1 MNIYAK
7 LTILCLFLVLFT
19 AGVLSFFADQ
29 KVEQTLK
36 EEIVS
41 SMTQQSKGISSD
53 IGRFMFSRLND
64 IRMASKNPFF
74 RNLNT
79 NPEQLTLRLQELE
92 NLNDLY
98 YSFSLFDKNRVRIAD
113 SKRISIGKQHT
124 NDLYWTK
131 LNEGQTMAVD
141 VSKSESVGRVVMH
154 FAAKVNSFSDNS
166 EVGVLVGRI
175 LVDELFKIVGE
186 YSLSSDTS
194 RNLDINLIDSEG
206 TVLYS
211 NTDPSN
217 ILNSTYRNY
226 NLVSSL
232 NEPGVNFLET
242 QDAIYFISREMNYL
256 SFNGNDWTLIL
267 SIPKDKAFSPLTQIR
282 EQILLAVLPVLI
294 LTIVLALVA
303 ANIFVKPIVKL
314 SQAAEELSK
323 GNLDIE
329 LPTGSKDEIGKLAKQ
344 MAQTSQS
351 LIGQI
356 EEQRQTNKQLI
367 DQKTQIEMQK
377 NQLVSV
383 SSQIRDSISY
393 AERIQRS
400 TLPPISTLQSVFP
413 ESFVTYKPKDIIGG
427 DFYWFERVR
436 RGNNEYMIVACGDC
450 TGHGV
455 PGAIMSIMG
464 SNQLTNII
472 YYQNYLDPKKIIS
485 RLDKVIKFE
494 LQRDTDE
501 VNRDGMEIG
510 ICVIDLDTLKMEYAG
525 AGIPL
530 RIMKHGSEELT
541 IYKSPRQM
549 VGGIEGDE
557 QEVHAQLTKETIQ
570 LDVKDRIFLSSDGFQ
585 DQFGGEFDKKYMSK
599 NFNRLIEKSSAHPIE
614 EQKKIIE
621 KTFSEWSKNTSQTD
635 DVCVLGFEIK

>member
-7 LTILCLFLVLFT
+7 LTILCSFFVLFT

-29 KVEQTLK
+29 RVEQTLK

-41 SMTQQSKGISSD
+41 SMTQQSEDISFD

-64 IRMASKNPFF
+64 IRMASRNPYFQ
-74 RNLNT
+74 T
-79 NPEQLTLRLQELE
+79 IDSDPEELIRRLQELE

-98 YSFSLFDKNRVRIAD
+98 YSFSLFDMNRIRIAD
-113 SKRISIGKQHT
+113 SKRISIGKQHP
-124 NDLYWTK
+124 NNLFWTK
-131 LNEGQTMAVD
+131 FEAGENETVE
-141 VSKSESVGRVVMH
+141 VSKSASLGRVIMH
-154 FAAKVNSFSDNS
+154 FACKVSNTARDSHI
-166 EVGVLVGRI
+166 GVLAGRI
-175 LVDELFKIVGE
+175 LVDELFKIVGQ

-194 RNLDINLIDSEG
+194 RNLDINLIDSRG
-206 TVLYS
+206 MVLYS
-211 NTDPSN
+211 NTNPSN
-217 ILNSTYRNY
+217 ILTPAYENY
-226 NLVSSL
+226 DLISSL
-232 NEPGVNFLET
+232 QGPGVNFLET
-242 QDAIYFISREMNYL
+242 EDALYFVTSETGYQTFRG
-256 SFNGNDWTLIL
+256 NGWTLIL
-267 SIPKDKAFSPLTQIR
+267 SIPKDRAFAPLAQMRKEIF
-282 EQILLAVLPVLI
+282 LAVLPVL
-294 LTIVLALVA
+294 LFTIMLALAA
-303 ANIFVKPIVKL
+303 ANFFVRPIVKL
-314 SQAAEELSK
+314 SRASEELGR
-323 GNLDIE
+323 GNLDVE
-329 LPTGSKDEIGKLAKQ
+329 LPIGSNDEIGKLAKQ

-356 EEQRQTNKQLI
+356 KEQKQTNMQLI
-367 DQKTQIEMQK
+367 DQKTQIEIQK
-377 NQLVSV
+377 NQLAAV

-400 TLPPISTLQSVFP
+400 TLPPINTLQYVFP
-413 ESFVTYKPKDIIGG
+413 DSFVIYKPKDIIGG

-494 LQRDTDE
+494 LQRETE
-501 VNRDGMEIG
+501 EANRDGMEIG
-510 ICVIDLDTLKMEYAG
+510 ICVIDLDTLRMEFAG
-525 AGIPL
+525 TGIPL
-530 RIMKHGSEELT
+530 RLMKHGAEELT

-570 LDVKDRIFLSSDGFQ
+570 LNVKDRIFLSSDGFQ
-585 DQFGGEFDKKYMSK
+585 DQFGGAQDKKFMSR
-599 NFNRLIEKSSAHPIE
+599 NFNKLIEKSSSQPIAD
-614 EQKKIIE
+614 QKKTIE
-621 KTFSEWSKNTSQTD
+621 KTFSEWCKNTSQTD
-635 DVCVLGFEIK
+635 DVCVLGFQIK

>member
-36 EEIVS
+36 EEIIT

-53 IGRFMFSRLND
+53 IGRFMFSRLSD
-64 IRMASKNPFF
+64 IKMASKNPYF
-74 RNLNT
+74 RNANAD
-79 NPEQLTLRLQELE
+79 PEQLTLRLQELE

-98 YSFSLFDKNRVRIAD
+98 YSFSYFDINRIRVAD
-113 SKRISIGKQHT
+113 SKRISIGKQHP
-124 NDLYWTK
+124 NNLFWTK
-131 LNEGQTMAVD
+131 LGPGQNEAVD

-154 FAAKVNSFSDNS
+154 FASKVTSFINET

-175 LVDELFKIVGE
+175 PVDELYKIVGE
-186 YSLSSDTS
+186 YSLSADSS
-194 RNLDINLIDSEG
+194 RNLDIHLIDNEG
-206 TVLYS
+206 TILYS
-211 NTDPSN
+211 NVDPSN
-217 ILNSTYRNY
+217 ILNTKYSQYD
-226 NLVSSL
+226 LISSL
-232 NEPGVNFLET
+232 NEPGVNYLET
-242 QDAIYFISREMNYL
+242 QDALYFISRETNYM
-256 SFNGNDWTLIL
+256 SFTGNEWTLIL
-267 SIPKDKAFSPLTQIR
+267 SIPKERAYAPLLQIR
-282 EQILLAVLPVLI
+282 RQILWAVLPVI
-294 LTIVLALVA
+294 LVA
-303 ANIFVKPIVKL
+303 VILSLIAANLFVKPIVKL
-314 SQAAEELSK
+314 SNAAEELSK
-323 GNLDIE
+323 GNLDVE
-329 LPTGSKDEIGKLAKQ
+329 LPVGSRDEIGKLAKQ
-344 MAQTSQS
+344 MASTSQS

-400 TLPPISTLQSVFP
+400 TLPPTSTLTSIFP
-413 ESFVTYKPKDIIGG
+413 ESFVIYKPKDIIGG

-436 RGNNEYMIVACGDC
+436 RGNNEFMIIACGDC

-472 YYQNYLDPKKIIS
+472 YYQNYLDPTKIIT

-494 LQRDTDE
+494 LQRETDE
-501 VNRDGMEIG
+501 VNRDGMELG
-510 ICVIDLDTLKMEYAG
+510 ICVIDLDTLKMEYSG

-530 RIMKHGSEELT
+530 RLMKHGDEKLT
-541 IYKSPRQM
+541 IIKSPRQM

-557 QEVHAQLTKETIQ
+557 QEVHAQLVKEEIQ
-570 LDVKDRIFLSSDGFQ
+570 LNVKDRIFLSSDGYQ
-585 DQFGGEFDKKYMSK
+585 DQFGGEYDKKFMSK
-599 NFNRLIEKSSAHPIE
+599 NFNKLIEDSSSKPIA
-614 EQKKIIE
+614 EQQKILE
-621 KTFSEWSKNTSQTD
+621 KTFAEWSKNTSQTD
-635 DVCVLGFEIK
+635 DVCVLGFEVK

>member
-29 KVEQTLK
+29 KVEQTFK

-41 SMTQQSKGISSD
+41 SMTQQSRGISAD

-64 IRMASKNPFF
+64 IRLAAKSPYF
-74 RNLNT
+74 RNT
-79 NPEQLTLRLQELE
+79 NPNAEQLTQRLQELE

-98 YSFSLFDKNRVRIAD
+98 YSFSYFDLNRVRVAD
-113 SKRISIGKQHT
+113 SKRLSIGKQHPET
-124 NDLYWTK
+124 PYWTR
-131 LNEGQTMAVD
+131 LMNGQEATVD
-141 VSKSESVGRVVMH
+141 VSTSESVGRVVIH
-154 FAAKVNSFSDNS
+154 LATKVTSLIDNT
-166 EVGVLVGRI
+166 EIGVLVGRI

-194 RNLDINLIDSEG
+194 RNLDIHLLDTEG
-206 TVLYS
+206 TILYS
-211 NTDPSN
+211 NLDPSS
-217 ILNSTYRNY
+217 ILTSTYEEY
-226 NLVSSL
+226 DLISSL

-242 QDAIYFISREMNYL
+242 QEKLYFVTRDTNYL
-256 SFNGNDWTLIL
+256 SFQGNNWTLIL
-267 SIPKDKAFSPLTQIR
+267 SIPKDRAYAPLTQIR
-282 EQILLAVLPVLI
+282 NQILWAVLPVLA

-303 ANIFVKPIVKL
+303 ANLFVKPIVKL
-314 SQAAEELSK
+314 SNAAEELGK
-323 GNLDIE
+323 GNLDVE
-329 LPTGSKDEIGKLAKQ
+329 LPMGSKDEIGKLAKQ
-344 MAQTSQS
+344 MALMSQN

-356 EEQRQTNKQLI
+356 DEQRQTNKQLI

-400 TLPPISTLQSVFP
+400 TLPPLNTLQSVFP
-413 ESFVTYKPKDIIGG
+413 ESFVMYRPKDIIGG

-436 RGNNEYMIVACGDC
+436 RGNNEFMIIACGDC

-464 SNQLTNII
+464 SNQLTNIV

-494 LQRDTDE
+494 LQRETEE

-510 ICVIDLDTLKMEYAG
+510 ICVIDLDTLKMEFAG

-530 RIMKHGSEELT
+530 RLVKHNSNELT
-541 IYKSPRQM
+541 IYKTPRQM

-557 QEVHAQLTKETIQ
+557 QEVHAQLTKEVIQ
-570 LDVKDRIFLSSDGFQ
+570 LEVKDRIFLSSDGFQ
-585 DQFGGEFDKKYMSK
+585 DQFGGEHDKKFMSK
-599 NFNRLIEKSSAHPIE
+599 NFNKLIEKSSSKPIL
-614 EQKKIIE
+614 EQQKIIE
-621 KTFSEWSKNTSQTD
+621 RTFAEWSKNTSQTD

>member
-19 AGVLSFFADQ
+19 AGVLSYFADQ
-29 KVEQTLK
+29 RVEQTLK
-36 EEIVS
+36 EEIVT
-41 SMTQQSKGISSD
+41 SMTQQSQGISSN
-53 IGRFMFSRLND
+53 IGRFVYSRIND
-64 IRMASKNPFF
+64 VKLASKNPYF
-74 RNLNT
+74 RNPNLSNEELI
-79 NPEQLTLRLQELE
+79 NRLQEFE

-98 YSFSLFDKNRVRIAD
+98 YSFSLFDMNRVRIAD
-113 SKRISIGKQHT
+113 SKRISIGKQHPT
-124 NDLYWTK
+124 SLYWTK
-131 LNEGQTMAVD
+131 LNTQDEAVD

-154 FAAKVNSFSDNS
+154 FASKIKSLNEQDYI
-166 EVGVLVGRI
+166 GVLVGRI
-175 LVDELFKIVGE
+175 LVDELYKIVGE

-194 RNLDINLIDSEG
+194 RNLDIHLIDESG
-206 TVLYS
+206 TILYS
-211 NTDPSN
+211 NIDPSS
-217 ILNSTYRNY
+217 ILNEKYSKFDMISPLT
-226 NLVSSL
+226 
-232 NEPGVNFLET
+232 EPGVNFLET
-242 QDAIYFISREMNYL
+242 QEGLFFVTRGADYL
-256 SFNGNDWTLIL
+256 SYTGNEWTLIL
-267 SIPKDKAFSPLTQIR
+267 SIPKERAFAPLVQIR
-282 EQILLAVLPVLI
+282 EQILWAVLPVLA
-294 LTIVLALVA
+294 LTIILALIA
-303 ANIFVKPIVKL
+303 ANLFVKPIIKL
-314 SQAAEELSK
+314 SHAAEELSK
-323 GNLDIE
+323 GNLDVE
-329 LPTGSKDEIGKLAKQ
+329 LPTGSKDEIGKLAMQ

-413 ESFVTYKPKDIIGG
+413 ESFVMYKPKDIIGG

-436 RGNNEYMIVACGDC
+436 RGNNEFMVIACGDC

-472 YYQNYLDPKKIIS
+472 YYQNYIDPKKIIS

-494 LQRDTDE
+494 LQRETEE

-510 ICVIDLDTLKMEYAG
+510 ICIIDLDTLKMEFAG
-525 AGIPL
+525 VGIPL
-530 RIMKHGSEELT
+530 RLMKHGSDELK
-541 IYKSPRQM
+541 IYKTPRQM

-557 QEVHAQLTKETIQ
+557 QEVHAQLTKEVIQ
-570 LDVKDRIFLSSDGFQ
+570 LSVKDKIYLSSDGFQ
-585 DQFGGEFDKKYMSK
+585 DQFGGSQDKKFMSK
-599 NFNRLIEKSSAHPIE
+599 NFNKLIEKTAKVPMQEQQKEIE
-614 EQKKIIE
+614 HA
-621 KTFSEWSKNTSQTD
+621 FRDWSKNTSQTD
-635 DVCVLGFEIK
+635 DICVLGFEIK

>member
-64 IRMASKNPFF
+64 IRMASKNPYF
-74 RNLNT
+74 RNINA
-79 NPEQLTLRLQELE
+79 NPEQLTQRLQELE
-92 NLNDLY
+92 NLNGLY
-98 YSFSLFDKNRVRIAD
+98 YSFSLFDTDRIRIAD
-113 SKRISIGKQHT
+113 SKRISIGKQHSAS
-124 NDLYWTK
+124 LYWET
-131 LNEGQTMAVD
+131 LMDGNETAVD
-141 VSKSESVGRVVMH
+141 VSKSESVGRVVIH
-154 FAAKVNSFSDNS
+154 YASKVTSFPDNN

-175 LVDELFKIVGE
+175 LVNELFKIVGE
-186 YSLSSDTS
+186 YSLSSDTL
-194 RNLDINLIDSEG
+194 RNLDINLIDKDG
-206 TVLYS
+206 LVLYS
-211 NTDPSN
+211 NSDPSK
-217 ILNSTYRNY
+217 ILNSTYENFE
-226 NLVSSL
+226 LVSSL
-232 NEPGVNFLET
+232 QEPGVNFLET
-242 QDAIYFISREMNYL
+242 QDALYFVSRETGYL
-256 SFNGNDWTLIL
+256 SFTGNDWTLIL
-267 SIPKDKAFSPLTQIR
+267 SIPKERAFLPLAQIR

-294 LTIVLALVA
+294 LTIVLALIA
-303 ANIFVKPIVKL
+303 ANVFVKPIVKL

-329 LPTGSKDEIGKLAKQ
+329 LPTGSKDEIGKLAQQ

-400 TLPPISTLQSVFP
+400 TLPPLNTLQSVFP
-413 ESFVTYKPKDIIGG
+413 DSFVTYKPKDIIGG

-436 RGNNEYMIVACGDC
+436 RGNNEYMIIACGDC

-530 RIMKHGSEELT
+530 RLMKHGSEELT

-557 QEVHAQLTKETIQ
+557 QEVFAQLTKETIQ

-585 DQFGGEFDKKYMSK
+585 DQFGGEFDKKFMSK
-599 NFNRLIEKSSAHPIE
+599 NFNRLIERSSSGTIE
-614 EQKKIIE
+614 EQKKTIE

>member
-36 EEIVS
+36 EEIVT

-64 IRMASKNPFF
+64 VRMASKNTYFVDP
-74 RNLNT
+74 NLDSET
-79 NPEQLTLRLQELE
+79 ITERLQELE
-92 NLNDLY
+92 NLNNLY
-98 YSFSLFDKNRVRIAD
+98 YSFSYFDTNRVRIAD
-113 SKRISIGKQHT
+113 SKRISIGKEHPNT
-124 NDLYWTK
+124 LYWTK
-131 LNEGQTMAVD
+131 LNEGQDETVD
-141 VSKSESVGRVVMH
+141 VSKSVSVGRVVMH
-154 FAAKVNSFSDNS
+154 FASKVWNDNNV

-194 RNLDINLIDSEG
+194 RNLDIHLIDDTG
-206 TVLYS
+206 TILYS
-211 NTDPSN
+211 NTNPAS
-217 ILNSTYRNY
+217 ILSAKYGKY
-226 NLVSSL
+226 DLISSL

-242 QDAIYFISREMNYL
+242 QDALYFVTRETNYL
-256 SFNGNDWTLIL
+256 TFTGNDWVLIL
-267 SIPKDKAFSPLTQIR
+267 SVPKERAYAPLKQIR
-282 EQILLAVLPVLI
+282 SQILWAVLPVI
-294 LTIVLALVA
+294 LVAIVLSLIA

-314 SQAAEELSK
+314 SLAAEELSK
-323 GNLDIE
+323 GNLDVE
-329 LPTGSKDEIGKLAKQ
+329 LPIGSKDEIGKLAKQ

-377 NQLVSV
+377 NQLMQV

-400 TLPPISTLQSVFP
+400 TLPPITTLRSIFP
-413 ESFVTYKPKDIIGG
+413 DSFVTYKPKDIIGG

-436 RGNNEYMIVACGDC
+436 RGNNEYMIIACGDC

-464 SNQLTNII
+464 SNQLTNIV

-510 ICVIDLDTLKMEYAG
+510 ICVIDLDTLKMEFAG

-530 RIMKHGSEELT
+530 RLMKHGSEKLT
-541 IYKSPRQM
+541 IYKTPRQM

-557 QEVHAQLTKETIQ
+557 QEVHAQLNKEVIQ

-585 DQFGGEFDKKYMSK
+585 DQFGGEFDKKFMSK
-599 NFNRLIEKSSAHPIE
+599 NFNKLIEDTSKKPVL
-614 EQKKIIE
+614 EQQKIIE
-621 KTFSEWSKNTSQTD
+621 NTFREWSKNTSQTD
-635 DVCVLGFEIK
+635 DVCVLGFEVK

>member
-36 EEIVS
+36 EEIVT

-64 IRMASKNPFF
+64 VKLAATNSYFF
-74 RNLNT
+74 NQNH
-79 NPEQLTLRLQELE
+79 NSEALTKKLQELE
-92 NLNDLY
+92 NLNNLY
-98 YSFSLFDKNRVRIAD
+98 YSFSFFNTDRVRIAD
-113 SKRISIGKQHT
+113 SKRISIGKQHP
-124 NDLYWTK
+124 NSLYWTK
-131 LNEGQTMAVD
+131 LQEGQDATVD

-154 FAAKVNSFSDNS
+154 FASKVVDSFGV
-166 EVGVLVGRI
+166 EYGVLVGRI

-186 YSLSSDTS
+186 YSLSSDSS
-194 RNLDINLIDSEG
+194 RNLDIQLLDSDG
-206 TVLYS
+206 IILYS

-217 ILNSTYRNY
+217 ILNTKYEKY
-226 NLVSSL
+226 ELISSL

-242 QDAIYFISREMNYL
+242 QDGLYFVTRETNYL
-256 SFNGNDWTLIL
+256 SFNGNDWVLIL
-267 SIPKDKAFSPLTQIR
+267 SVPKERAYAPLTQIR
-282 EQILLAVLPVLI
+282 NQILWAVIPVIAIAIILSLI
-294 LTIVLALVA
+294 A

-314 SQAAEELSK
+314 SNAAEELSK
-323 GNLDIE
+323 GNLDVE

-344 MAQTSQS
+344 MASTSQS

-377 NQLVSV
+377 NQLMSV

-400 TLPPISTLQSVFP
+400 TLPPISTLRGVFP
-413 ESFVTYKPKDIIGG
+413 ESFVMYRPKDIIGG

-494 LQRDTDE
+494 LQRETEE

-510 ICVIDLDTLKMEYAG
+510 ICVIDLDTLKMEFAG

-530 RIMKHGSEELT
+530 RLMKHGSNELT
-541 IYKSPRQM
+541 IYKTPRQM

-557 QEVHAQLTKETIQ
+557 QQVHAQLTKDVIQ
-570 LDVKDRIFLSSDGFQ
+570 LDVKDRIFLSSDGYQ
-585 DQFGGEFDKKYMSK
+585 DQFGGEFDKKFMSK
-599 NFNRLIEKSSAHPIE
+599 NFNKLIEESSDKPIL
-614 EQKKIIE
+614 EQQKIIE

>member
-36 EEIVS
+36 EEIVV
-41 SMTQQSKGISSD
+41 SMTQQSKGIGSD

-64 IRMASKNPFF
+64 IRLASRNPYF
-74 RNLNT
+74 RSSNISQEELI
-79 NPEQLTLRLQELE
+79 QRLQELE

-98 YSFSLFDKNRVRIAD
+98 YSFSVFDNDRVRIAD
-113 SKRISIGKQHT
+113 SKRLSIGKQHPYT
-124 NDLYWTK
+124 LYWTK
-131 LNEGQTMAVD
+131 LDEDQDATVD

-154 FAAKVNSFSDNS
+154 FASKIKGLDDQTD
-166 EVGVLVGRI
+166 VGVLVGRI

-186 YSLSSDTS
+186 YALSNDTS
-194 RNLDINLIDSEG
+194 RNLDIHLIDSEG

-211 NTDPSN
+211 NIDPTS
-217 ILNSTYRNY
+217 ILSSTYSQFD
-226 NLVSSL
+226 LVSSL

-242 QDAIYFISREMNYL
+242 QDALYFVTRETNYL
-256 SFNGNDWTLIL
+256 SFTGNDWTLIL
-267 SIPKDKAFSPLTQIR
+267 SIPKERAYAPLKQIR
-282 EQILLAVLPVLI
+282 EQILYAVLPVLALAII
-294 LTIVLALVA
+294 LSLIA
-303 ANIFVKPIVKL
+303 ANLFVKPIVKL
-314 SQAAEELSK
+314 SLAAEELSK
-323 GNLDIE
+323 GNLDVE
-329 LPTGSKDEIGKLAKQ
+329 LPIGSKDEIGKLAKQ
-344 MAQTSQS
+344 MTSMSQN

-413 ESFVTYKPKDIIGG
+413 DSFVTYKPKDIIGG

-436 RGNNEYMIVACGDC
+436 RGNNEFMIIACGDC

-464 SNQLTNII
+464 SNQLTNIV

-510 ICVIDLDTLKMEYAG
+510 ICVIDLDTLKMEFAG

-530 RIMKHGSEELT
+530 RLMKHGSDELT
-541 IYKSPRQM
+541 IIKSPRQM

-557 QEVHAQLTKETIQ
+557 QEVHAQLTKEEIQ

-585 DQFGGEFDKKYMSK
+585 DQFGGEFDKKFMSK
-599 NFNRLIEKSSAHPIE
+599 NFNKLIEESSSKPLF
-614 EQKKIIE
+614 EQQKIIE

>member
-36 EEIVS
+36 EEIVA

-64 IRMASKNPFF
+64 IKLAATNPYF
-74 RNLNT
+74 RNSYT
-79 NPEQLTLRLQELE
+79 DPEILTQRLQELE
-92 NLNDLY
+92 NLNELY
-98 YSFSLFDKNRVRIAD
+98 YSFSYFDTNRVRIAD
-113 SKRISIGKQHT
+113 SKRISIGRQHPNT
-124 NDLYWTK
+124 LYWEK
-131 LNEGQTMAVD
+131 LESGSEAAVD

-154 FAAKVNSFSDNS
+154 FASKVTNFQDDSQI
-166 EVGVLVGRI
+166 GVLVGRI

-186 YSLSSDTS
+186 YSLSTDTS
-194 RNLDINLIDSEG
+194 RNLDINLIDSQG

-211 NTDPSN
+211 NTDPTN
-217 ILNSTYRNY
+217 ILTSQYERY
-226 NLVSSL
+226 DLVSSL

-242 QDAIYFISREMNYL
+242 QEELFFVTRETGYQ
-256 SFNGNDWTLIL
+256 SFTGNDWTLIL
-267 SIPKDKAFSPLTQIR
+267 SIPKARAYAPLTQIR
-282 EQILLAVLPVLI
+282 SQILWAVLPVLV
-294 LTIVLALVA
+294 LTIALALIA
-303 ANIFVKPIVKL
+303 ANLFVKPIVKL

-323 GNLDIE
+323 GNLDVE
-329 LPTGSKDEIGKLAKQ
+329 LPTGSRDEIGKLAQQ
-344 MAQTSQS
+344 MASTSQS

-400 TLPPISTLQSVFP
+400 TLPPISTLRSVFP
-413 ESFVTYKPKDIIGG
+413 DSFVTYKPKDIIGG
-427 DFYWFERVR
+427 DFYWFEKVR
-436 RGNNEYMIVACGDC
+436 RGNNEFMIIACGDC

-464 SNQLTNII
+464 SNQLTNIV

-494 LQRDTDE
+494 LQRETDE

-510 ICVIDLDTLKMEYAG
+510 ICVIDLDTLKMEFAG

-530 RIMKHGSEELT
+530 RLMKHGSEELT
-541 IYKSPRQM
+541 IFKTPRQM

-557 QEVHAQLTKETIQ
+557 QEVHAQLTKEVIQ

-585 DQFGGEFDKKYMSK
+585 DQFGGEYDKKFMSK
-599 NFNRLIEKSSAHPIE
+599 NFNKLIEESSSKPIA
-614 EQKKIIE
+614 EQQKILE

>member
-36 EEIVS
+36 EEIVV
-41 SMTQQSKGISSD
+41 SMTQQSKGIGSD

-64 IRMASKNPFF
+64 IRMAARNPYF
-74 RNLNT
+74 RNANVSQEELI
-79 NPEQLTLRLQELE
+79 QRLQELE
-92 NLNDLY
+92 GLNDLY
-98 YSFSLFDKNRVRIAD
+98 YSFSVFDNDRVRLGD
-113 SKRISIGKQHT
+113 SKRLSIGKQHPYS
-124 NDLYWTK
+124 LYWTK
-131 LNEGQTMAVD
+131 LDGDQDATVD

-154 FAAKVNSFSDNS
+154 FASKIKGLDDQTD
-166 EVGVLVGRI
+166 VGVLVGRI

-186 YSLSSDTS
+186 YALSNDTS
-194 RNLDINLIDSEG
+194 RNLDIHLIDSEG

-211 NTDPSN
+211 NLDPTS
-217 ILNSTYRNY
+217 ILSSTYNQY
-226 NLVSSL
+226 ELVSSL

-242 QDAIYFISREMNYL
+242 QDALYFVTRETNYL
-256 SFNGNDWTLIL
+256 SFTGNDWTLIL
-267 SIPKDKAFSPLTQIR
+267 SIPKERAYAPLTQIR
-282 EQILLAVLPVLI
+282 QQILYAVLPVLALAI
-294 LTIVLALVA
+294 ILALIA
-303 ANIFVKPIVKL
+303 ANLFVKPIVKL
-314 SQAAEELSK
+314 SSAAEELSK
-323 GNLDIE
+323 GNLDVE
-329 LPTGSKDEIGKLAKQ
+329 LPVGAKDEIGKLAKQ
-344 MAQTSQS
+344 MTSMSQN

-400 TLPPISTLQSVFP
+400 TLPPIGTLQSVFP

-436 RGNNEYMIVACGDC
+436 RGNNEFMIIACGDC

-464 SNQLTNII
+464 SNQLTNIV

-510 ICVIDLDTLKMEYAG
+510 ICVIDLDTLKMEFAG

-530 RIMKHGSEELT
+530 RLMKHGSDELT
-541 IYKSPRQM
+541 IIKSPRQM

-557 QEVHAQLTKETIQ
+557 QEVHAQLTKEEIQ
-570 LDVKDRIFLSSDGFQ
+570 LDVKDRIFLSSDGYQ
-585 DQFGGEFDKKYMSK
+585 DQFGGEFDKKFMSK
-599 NFNRLIEKSSAHPIE
+599 NFNKLIEESSSKPIF
-614 EQKKIIE
+614 EQQKIIE

>member
-7 LTILCLFLVLFT
+7 LTLLCLFFVLFT

-36 EEIVS
+36 KEIVT
-41 SMTQQSKGISSD
+41 SMTQQSQGISSD

-64 IRMASKNPFF
+64 IKLAARNPYFMDAQS
-74 RNLNT
+74 
-79 NPEQLTLRLQELE
+79 NPEALTQKLQELE

-98 YSFSLFDKNRVRIAD
+98 YSFSYYDTNRVRIAD
-113 SKRISIGKQHT
+113 SKRISIGKQHPD
-124 NDLYWTK
+124 NLFWSK
-131 LNEGQTMAVD
+131 LNDDQEAAVD
-141 VSKSESVGRVVMH
+141 VSKSESVGRVVMD
-154 FAAKVNSFSDNS
+154 FAAKVKNPYDQSDI
-166 EVGVLVGRI
+166 GVLVGEI
-175 LVDELFKIVGE
+175 LVNELFKIVGE
-186 YSLSSDTS
+186 YATTEDTS
-194 RNLDINLIDSEG
+194 RMLDIHLIDGEG
-206 TVLYS
+206 TILYS
-211 NTDPSN
+211 NLDPTN
-217 ILNSTYRNY
+217 VLNSTYENY
-226 NLVSSL
+226 ELVSSL
-232 NEPGVNFLET
+232 TEPGVNFLET
-242 QDAIYFISREMNYL
+242 QDVLYFVTRDTKYL
-256 SFNGNDWTLIL
+256 SFTGNEWTLIL
-267 SIPKDKAFSPLTQIR
+267 SIPIERAFAPLATIRTQI
-282 EQILLAVLPVLI
+282 LWAVLPVLL
-294 LTIVLALVA
+294 LTIVLALIA
-303 ANIFVKPIVKL
+303 ANFFVKPIVKL
-314 SQAAEELSK
+314 SHAAEELSK
-323 GNLDIE
+323 GNLDVE
-329 LPTGSKDEIGKLAKQ
+329 LPTGSNDEIGKLATQ

-400 TLPPISTLQSVFP
+400 TLPPMGTLQSVFP
-413 ESFVTYKPKDIIGG
+413 DSFVMYRPKDIIGG

-436 RGNNEYMIVACGDC
+436 RGNNEFMIIACGDC

-510 ICVIDLDTLKMEYAG
+510 ICVIDLDTLKMEFAG

-530 RIMKHGSEELT
+530 RLMKHGSDELT
-541 IYKSPRQM
+541 IIKSPRQM

-557 QEVHAQLTKETIQ
+557 QEVHAQLTKEVIQ

-585 DQFGGEFDKKYMSK
+585 DQFGGEFDKKFMSK
-599 NFNRLIEKSSAHPIE
+599 NFNKLIQESSSLPIDDQRLK
-614 EQKKIIE
+614 IE

-635 DVCVLGFEIK
+635 DVCVLGFEVK

>member
-36 EEIVS
+36 EEIVT

-64 IRMASKNPFF
+64 IKMAARNPYFVDAGVD
-74 RNLNT
+74 
-79 NPEQLTLRLQELE
+79 PELLTERLQELE
-92 NLNDLY
+92 NLNSLY
-98 YSFSLFDKNRVRIAD
+98 YSFSFFNNDRIRIAD
-113 SKRISIGKQHT
+113 SKRISIGKQHP
-124 NDLYWTK
+124 NDSYWAK
-131 LNEGQTMAVD
+131 LESGQDVTVN
-141 VSKSESVGRVVMH
+141 VSKSVSVGRVVMH
-154 FAAKVNSFSDNS
+154 FASRVYDDLNQQ
-166 EVGVLVGRI
+166 VGVLVGRI
-175 LVDELFKIVGE
+175 LVDELYKIVGE
-186 YSLSSDTS
+186 YSLSADTS
-194 RNLDINLIDSEG
+194 RNLDIHLIDNEG
-206 TVLYS
+206 KILYS
-211 NTDPSN
+211 NTNPSS
-217 ILNSTYRNY
+217 ILTAQYSQF
-226 NLVSSL
+226 NLISPL

-242 QDAIYFISREMNYL
+242 EDALYFVTRETNYL
-256 SFNGNDWTLIL
+256 SFEGNDWILIL
-267 SIPKDKAFSPLTQIR
+267 SIPKERAYAPLTQIR
-282 EQILLAVLPVLI
+282 SQILLAVLPVIILAIILSLI
-294 LTIVLALVA
+294 A

-314 SQAAEELSK
+314 SNAAEELSK
-323 GNLDIE
+323 GNLDVE

-344 MAQTSQS
+344 MANTSQS

-377 NQLVSV
+377 NQLMQV

-400 TLPPISTLQSVFP
+400 TLPPIGTLRGVFP

-464 SNQLTNII
+464 SNQLTNIV

-494 LQRDTDE
+494 LQRETEE

-510 ICVIDLDTLKMEYAG
+510 ICVIDLDTLKMEFAG

-530 RIMKHGSEELT
+530 RIMKHGSEKLT
-541 IYKSPRQM
+541 IYKTPRQM

-557 QEVHAQLTKETIQ
+557 QEVHAQLSKDVIQ
-570 LDVKDRIFLSSDGFQ
+570 LDVKDRIYLSSDGFQ
-585 DQFGGEFDKKYMSK
+585 DQFGGDFDKKFMSK
-599 NFNRLIEKSSAHPIE
+599 NFNKLIEQSSNKPIL
-614 EQKKIIE
+614 EQQKIIE
-621 KTFSEWSKNTSQTD
+621 STFRDWSKNTSQTD
-635 DVCVLGFEIK
+635 DVCVLGFEVK

>member
-36 EEIVS
+36 EEIVR

-53 IGRFMFSRLND
+53 IGRFMYSRLND
-64 IRMASKNPFF
+64 VRMAA
-74 RNLNT
+74 RNLYFT
-79 NPEQLTLRLQELE
+79 NPNADPEILTQRLQELE
-92 NLNDLY
+92 DINNLY
-98 YSFSLFDKNRVRIAD
+98 YSFSYFDMNRVRIAD
-113 SKRISIGKQHT
+113 SKRISIGRQHP
-124 NDLYWTK
+124 NSLYWTK
-131 LNEGQTMAVD
+131 LGPEQNETVD
-141 VSKSESVGRVVMH
+141 VSKSESVGRVIMH
-154 FAAKVNSFSDNS
+154 FASKVKASDNS
-166 EVGVLVGRI
+166 DIGVLVGRI
-175 LVDELFKIVGE
+175 LVDELFKIVDE
-186 YSLSSDTS
+186 YTLSSDTT
-194 RNLDINLIDSEG
+194 RTLDIHLIDGAG

-211 NTDPSN
+211 NIDPSN
-217 ILNSTYRNY
+217 ILNTQYEQFE
-226 NLVSSL
+226 LISSL

-242 QDAIYFISREMNYL
+242 QDALYFVTRETNYL
-256 SFNGNDWTLIL
+256 SFTGNDWALIL
-267 SIPKDKAFSPLTQIR
+267 SVPKERAYAPLSQIR
-282 EQILLAVLPVLI
+282 EQILWAVLPVLA
-294 LTIVLALVA
+294 LTIILALIA
-303 ANIFVKPIVKL
+303 ANFFVKPIVKL
-314 SQAAEELSK
+314 SLAAEELSK
-323 GNLDIE
+323 GNLDVE
-329 LPTGSKDEIGKLAKQ
+329 LPIGSKDEIGKLAKQ
-344 MAQTSQS
+344 MANTSQS

-400 TLPPISTLQSVFP
+400 TLPPISTLRSIFP
-413 ESFVTYKPKDIIGG
+413 ESFVMYRPKDIIGG

-436 RGNNEYMIVACGDC
+436 RGNNEFMIVACGDC

-464 SNQLTNII
+464 SNQLTNIV

-494 LQRDTDE
+494 LQRETDE

-530 RIMKHGSEELT
+530 RLMKHGDDKLT
-541 IYKSPRQM
+541 IYKTPRMM

-557 QEVHAQLTKETIQ
+557 QEVHAQLVKEVIQ
-570 LDVKDRIFLSSDGFQ
+570 LDAKDRIFLSSDGYQ
-585 DQFGGEFDKKYMSK
+585 DQFGGENDKKFMSK
-599 NFNRLIEKSSAHPIE
+599 NFHKLIEESSDKPLL
-614 EQKKIIE
+614 EQQKIIE

-635 DVCVLGFEIK
+635 DVCVLGFEVK

>member
-29 KVEQTLK
+29 KVEQTFK

-41 SMTQQSKGISSD
+41 SMTQQSRGISAD

-64 IRMASKNPFF
+64 IRLAAKSPYF
-74 RNLNT
+74 RNANP
-79 NPEQLTLRLQELE
+79 NPEQLTQRLQELE

-98 YSFSLFDKNRVRIAD
+98 YSFSYFDLNRVRIAD
-113 SKRISIGKQHT
+113 SKRLSIGKQHPET
-124 NDLYWTK
+124 PYWTK
-131 LNEGQTMAVD
+131 LMNGQGATVD
-141 VSKSESVGRVVMH
+141 VSTSESVGRVVIH
-154 FAAKVNSFSDNS
+154 LATKVTNLTNDT
-166 EVGVLVGRI
+166 EIGVLVGRI

-186 YSLSSDTS
+186 FSLSSDTS
-194 RNLDINLIDSEG
+194 RNLDIHLLDTEG
-206 TVLYS
+206 TILYS
-211 NTDPSN
+211 NLDPSS
-217 ILNSTYRNY
+217 ILTSTYEEY
-226 NLVSSL
+226 DLISSL

-242 QDAIYFISREMNYL
+242 QEKLYFVTRDTNYL
-256 SFNGNDWTLIL
+256 SFQGNNWTLIL
-267 SIPKDKAFSPLTQIR
+267 SIPKDRAYAPLTQIR
-282 EQILLAVLPVLI
+282 NQILWAVLPVLA

-303 ANIFVKPIVKL
+303 ANLFVKPIVKL
-314 SQAAEELSK
+314 SNAAEELGK
-323 GNLDIE
+323 GNLDVE
-329 LPTGSKDEIGKLAKQ
+329 LPIGSKDEIGKLAQQ
-344 MAQTSQS
+344 MALMSQN

-356 EEQRQTNKQLI
+356 DEQRQTNKQLI

-413 ESFVTYKPKDIIGG
+413 ESFVMYRPKDIIGG

-436 RGNNEYMIVACGDC
+436 RGNNEFMIIACGDC

-464 SNQLTNII
+464 SNQLTNIV

-494 LQRDTDE
+494 LQRETEE

-510 ICVIDLDTLKMEYAG
+510 ICVIDLDTLKMEFAG

-530 RIMKHGSEELT
+530 RLVKHNSNELT
-541 IYKSPRQM
+541 IFKTPRQM

-557 QEVHAQLTKETIQ
+557 QEVHAQLTKEVIQ
-570 LDVKDRIFLSSDGFQ
+570 LEVKDRIFLSSDGFQ
-585 DQFGGEFDKKYMSK
+585 DQFGGEHDKKFMSK
-599 NFNRLIEKSSAHPIE
+599 NFNKLIEKSSNKPIM
-614 EQKKIIE
+614 EQQKIIE
-621 KTFSEWSKNTSQTD
+621 KTFAEWSKNTSQTD
-635 DVCVLGFEIK
+635 DVCVLGFEVK

>member
-7 LTILCLFLVLFT
+7 LTIFCLFLVLFT
-19 AGVLSFFADQ
+19 VGVLSFFADR

-36 EEIVS
+36 EEIAT
-41 SMTQQSKGISSD
+41 SMTQQSKGISSG

-64 IRMASKNPFF
+64 IRMASKNPYF
-74 RNLNT
+74 RNLRAD
-79 NPEQLTLRLQELE
+79 PEELTQRLQELE

-98 YSFSLFDKNRVRIAD
+98 YSFSLFDMNRMRIAD

-124 NDLYWTK
+124 ESLYWTK
-131 LNEGQTMAVD
+131 LEEGQEVAID
-141 VSKSESVGRVVMH
+141 VSKSNSVGRVVIH
-154 FAAKVNSFSDNS
+154 FASKVINFPDNS

-175 LVDELFKIVGE
+175 LVDELYKIVGE
-186 YSLSSDTS
+186 YSLSADTS

-211 NTDPSN
+211 NMDPSN
-217 ILNSTYRNY
+217 TLNSTYRNY
-226 NLVSSL
+226 ELISDL

-242 QDAIYFISREMNYL
+242 EDALYFVTHETNYL
-256 SFNGNDWTLIL
+256 SFTGNDWVLIL
-267 SIPKDKAFSPLTQIR
+267 SIPKERVFSPLAQIRTQI
-282 EQILLAVLPVLI
+282 LWAVLPVLL
-294 LTIVLALVA
+294 LTIILALAV

-329 LPTGSKDEIGKLAKQ
+329 LPTGSNDEIGKLAKQ
-344 MAQTSQS
+344 MAQTSRN

-356 EEQRQTNKQLI
+356 EEQKETNKQLI

-383 SSQIRDSISY
+383 SSQIRDSINY

-400 TLPPISTLQSVFP
+400 TLPPVSTLQNVFSD
-413 ESFVTYKPKDIIGG
+413 SFVTYKPKDIIGG
-427 DFYWFERVR
+427 DFYWFEHVR
-436 RGNNEYMIVACGDC
+436 RGNNEYMIIACGDC

-455 PGAIMSIMG
+455 PGCIMSIMG

-494 LQRDTDE
+494 LQREADD

-510 ICVIDLDTLKMEYAG
+510 ICVIDMDTLKMEFAG

-530 RIMKHGSEELT
+530 RLMKHGSEELT
-541 IYKSPRQM
+541 IIKSPRQM
-549 VGGIEGDE
+549 VGGIDGDE
-557 QEVHAQLTKETIQ
+557 QEVHAQLTKETMQ
-570 LDVKDRIFLSSDGFQ
+570 LEVKDRIFLSSDGFQ
-585 DQFGGEFDKKYMSK
+585 DQFGGKYDKKFMSR
-599 NFNRLIEKSSAHPIE
+599 NFNRLIEETSSKPIA
-614 EQKKIIE
+614 EQKRIIE
-621 KTFSEWSKNTSQTD
+621 KTFSEWYKNTSQTD
-635 DVCVLGFEIK
+635 DICVLGLEIK

>member
-41 SMTQQSKGISSD
+41 SMTQQSNGISSD

-64 IRMASKNPFF
+64 ISMASKNPYF

-79 NPEQLTLRLQELE
+79 DSEQLTLRLQELE

-98 YSFSLFDKNRVRIAD
+98 YSFSLFDTNRLRIAD
-113 SKRISIGKQHT
+113 SKRISIGKQYP
-124 NDLYWTK
+124 NDLYWGK
-131 LNEGQTMAVD
+131 LNQGQEMAVD

-154 FAAKVNSFSDNS
+154 FASKVRSFSDDS
-166 EVGVLVGRI
+166 DVGVLVGRI

-186 YSLSSDTS
+186 YSLSSDST
-194 RNLDINLIDSEG
+194 RTLDINLIDSEG

-217 ILNSTYRNY
+217 ILNSTYGNY
-226 NLVSSL
+226 DLVSSV

-242 QDAIYFISREMNYL
+242 QDALYFVSREMEYL
-256 SFNGNDWTLIL
+256 SFDGNDWALIL
-267 SIPKDKAFSPLTQIR
+267 SIPREKAFSPLTQIR
-282 EQILLAVLPVLI
+282 EQILWAVLPVLI

-344 MAQTSQS
+344 MTQTSQS

-530 RIMKHGSEELT
+530 RIMKPGNKELT

-557 QEVHAQLTKETIQ
+557 QQVHAQLTKETIQ

-585 DQFGGEFDKKYMSK
+585 DQFGGEFDKKFMSK
-599 NFNRLIEKSSAHPIE
+599 NFNKLIEDSSVHSIN
-614 EQKKIIE
+614 EQKKVIE

-635 DVCVLGFEIK
+635 DVCVLGFEVK

>member
-7 LTILCLFLVLFT
+7 LTILCLSLVLFT

-29 KVEQTLK
+29 KVEQTFK
-36 EEIVS
+36 EEIVT

-64 IRMASKNPFF
+64 IRIASRNPYFST
-74 RNLNT
+74 LST
-79 NPEQLTLRLQELE
+79 NPEALTQHLQDLE
-92 NLNDLY
+92 NLNDQY
-98 YSFSLFDKNRVRIAD
+98 YSFSFFDTNRVRIAD
-113 SKRISIGKQHT
+113 SKRISIGQQHP
-124 NDLYWTK
+124 NSIYWTK
-131 LNEGQTMAVD
+131 FGPDQDIAVD
-141 VSKSESVGRVVMH
+141 VSKSEAVGRVVMH
-154 FAAKVNSFSDNS
+154 FASKVRNLTDDT
-166 EVGVLVGRI
+166 EIGVLVGRI

-194 RNLDINLIDSEG
+194 RNLDIHLIDSEG
-206 TVLYS
+206 TILYS
-211 NTDPSN
+211 NTNPSS
-217 ILNSTYRNY
+217 ILNEQYY
-226 NLVSSL
+226 QYDLVASL

-242 QDAIYFISREMNYL
+242 QDALYFVTRETNYL
-256 SFNGNDWTLIL
+256 TFTGNDWTLIL
-267 SIPKDKAFSPLTQIR
+267 SIPKERAYAPLNQIR
-282 EQILLAVLPVLI
+282 NQILWAVLPVLA
-294 LTIVLALVA
+294 LTIIMALVA

-314 SQAAEELSK
+314 SLAAEELSK

-329 LPTGSKDEIGKLAKQ
+329 LPTGSNDEIGKLAKQ
-344 MAQTSQS
+344 MASTSQS

-400 TLPPISTLQSVFP
+400 TLPPISTLQGVFP
-413 ESFVTYKPKDIIGG
+413 ESFVMYKPKDIIGG

-436 RGNNEYMIVACGDC
+436 RGNNEFMIVACGDC

-472 YYQNYLDPKKIIS
+472 YYQNYIDPKKIIS

-494 LQRDTDE
+494 LQRETEE

-510 ICVIDLDTLKMEYAG
+510 ICVIDLDTLKMEFAG

-530 RIMKHGSEELT
+530 RIMKHGSEKMT
-541 IYKSPRQM
+541 IYKTPRQM

-557 QEVHAQLTKETIQ
+557 QEVHAQLTKEVIQ
-570 LDVKDRIFLSSDGFQ
+570 LDVKDRVFLSSDGYQ
-585 DQFGGEFDKKYMSK
+585 DQFGGEYDKKFMSK
-599 NFNRLIEKSSAHPIE
+599 NFNKLIEESSNKPIADQ
-614 EQKKIIE
+614 QKEIE
-621 KTFSEWSKNTSQTD
+621 KTFIEWSKNTSQTD

>member
-7 LTILCLFLVLFT
+7 LTILCLSLVLFT

-29 KVEQTLK
+29 KVEQTFK
-36 EEIVS
+36 EEIVT

-64 IRMASKNPFF
+64 IRIAAENPYF
-74 RNLNT
+74 RTLNSD
-79 NPEQLTLRLQELE
+79 PEILTQRLQELE

-98 YSFSLFDKNRVRIAD
+98 YSFSLFDNNRVRIAD
-113 SKRISIGKQHT
+113 SKRISIGQQHPHT
-124 NDLYWTK
+124 IYWTK
-131 LNEGQTMAVD
+131 FGPDQDLAVD
-141 VSKSESVGRVVMH
+141 VSKSDAVGRVVMH
-154 FAAKVNSFSDNS
+154 FASKVRSLTDDS

-186 YSLSSDTS
+186 YALSSDTS
-194 RNLDINLIDSEG
+194 RNLDIHLIDSEG
-206 TVLYS
+206 TILYS
-211 NTDPSN
+211 NTNPSS
-217 ILNSTYRNY
+217 ILNEQYY
-226 NLVSSL
+226 QYDLVSTLS
-232 NEPGVNFLET
+232 EPGVNFLET
-242 QDAIYFISREMNYL
+242 QDALYFITRETNYL
-256 SFNGNDWTLIL
+256 TFTGNDWTLIL
-267 SIPKDKAFSPLTQIR
+267 SIPKERAYVPLLQIR
-282 EQILLAVLPVLI
+282 NQILWAVLPVLA
-294 LTIVLALVA
+294 LTIIMALVA
-303 ANIFVKPIVKL
+303 AHLFVKPIVKL
-314 SQAAEELSK
+314 SMAAEELSK

-344 MAQTSQS
+344 MASTSQS

-400 TLPPISTLQSVFP
+400 TLPPISTLQGVFP
-413 ESFVTYKPKDIIGG
+413 ESFVMYKPKDIIGG

-436 RGNNEYMIVACGDC
+436 RGNNEFMIVACGDC

-472 YYQNYLDPKKIIS
+472 YYQNYIDPKKIIS

-494 LQRDTDE
+494 LQRETEE

-510 ICVIDLDTLKMEYAG
+510 ICVIDLDTLKMEFAG

-530 RIMKHGSEELT
+530 RIMKHGSEEMT
-541 IYKSPRQM
+541 IYKTPRQM

-557 QEVHAQLTKETIQ
+557 QEVHAQLTKEVIQ
-570 LDVKDRIFLSSDGFQ
+570 LEVKDRIFLSSDGYQ
-585 DQFGGEFDKKYMSK
+585 DQFGGEHDKKFMSK
-599 NFNRLIEKSSAHPIE
+599 NFNKLIEKSSSKPIA
-614 EQKKIIE
+614 EQQKEIE
-621 KTFSEWSKNTSQTD
+621 KTFIEWSKNTSQTD

>member
-19 AGVLSFFADQ
+19 AGVISFFADQ
-29 KVEQTLK
+29 RVEQTLK
-36 EEIVS
+36 EEIVT
-41 SMTQQSKGISSD
+41 SMTQQSQGISSN
-53 IGRFMFSRLND
+53 IGRFVFSRIND
-64 IRMASKNPFF
+64 VKLAAKNPYF
-74 RNLNT
+74 RDLGISR
-79 NPEQLTLRLQELE
+79 ELLISRLQEFE
-92 NLNDLY
+92 NMNDLY
-98 YSFSLFDKNRVRIAD
+98 YSFSLFDTNRFRIAD
-113 SKRISIGKQHT
+113 SKRISIGKQHP
-124 NDLYWTK
+124 DALYWTQ
-131 LNEGQTMAVD
+131 LRTEREAVD
-141 VSKSESVGRVVMH
+141 ISKSISVGRVVMH
-154 FAAKVNSFSDNS
+154 FASKIKSMDEQSDI
-166 EVGVLVGRI
+166 GVLVGRVM
-175 LVDELFKIVGE
+175 VDELYKIVGE
-186 YSLSSDTS
+186 YSLSADTS
-194 RNLDINLIDSEG
+194 RNLDIHLIDESG
-206 TVLYS
+206 TILYS
-211 NTDPSN
+211 NTDPSS
-217 ILNSTYRNY
+217 ILTKKYARY
-226 NLVSSL
+226 DMISSL

-242 QDAIYFISREMNYL
+242 SDGLFFVTHGDDYL
-256 SFNGNDWTLIL
+256 SYTDNDWTLIL
-267 SIPKDKAFSPLTQIR
+267 SIPKERAFAPLISIR
-282 EQILLAVLPVLI
+282 AQILWAVLPVIALSIILSLI
-294 LTIVLALVA
+294 A
-303 ANIFVKPIVKL
+303 ANLFVKPIVKL
-314 SQAAEELSK
+314 SLAAEELSK

-329 LPTGSKDEIGKLAKQ
+329 LPVGSKDEIGKLAKQ

-413 ESFVTYKPKDIIGG
+413 ESFVMYKPKDIIGG

-436 RGNNEYMIVACGDC
+436 RGNNEFMVIACGDC

-472 YYQNYLDPKKIIS
+472 YYQNYIDPKKIIS

-494 LQRDTDE
+494 LQRETEE

-510 ICVIDLDTLKMEYAG
+510 ICVIDLDTLKMEFSG

-530 RIMKHGSEELT
+530 RIMRDGSDELK
-541 IYKSPRQM
+541 IYKTPRQM

-557 QEVHAQLTKETIQ
+557 QEVHAQLTKEVIQ
-570 LDVKDRIFLSSDGFQ
+570 LNVKDKIYLSSDGFQ
-585 DQFGGEFDKKYMSK
+585 DQFGGAQDKKFMSK
-599 NFNRLIEKSSAHPIE
+599 NFNKLIEKSAKVSMDEQQKEIE
-614 EQKKIIE
+614 HA
-621 KTFSEWSKNTSQTD
+621 FRDWSKNTSQTD
-635 DVCVLGFEIK
+635 DICVLGFEIK

>member
-64 IRMASKNPFF
+64 IRMASKNPYF
-74 RNLNT
+74 RNLNS
-79 NPEQLTLRLQELE
+79 NPEQLTQRLQELE

-98 YSFSLFDKNRVRIAD
+98 YSFSLFDMNRVRIAD
-113 SKRISIGKQHT
+113 SKRISVGKQHSE
-124 NDLYWTK
+124 DLYWTK
-131 LNEGQTMAVD
+131 LNDGQEMAVD

-154 FAAKVNSFSDNS
+154 FATKVTSFTDNS
-166 EVGVLVGRI
+166 EIGVLVGRI

-211 NTDPSN
+211 NTNASN
-217 ILNSTYRNY
+217 ILNTTYRNY
-226 NLVSSL
+226 DLVSSL

-242 QDAIYFISREMNYL
+242 QDALYFISREMDYL
-256 SFNGNDWTLIL
+256 SFTGNDWTLIL
-267 SIPKDKAFSPLTQIR
+267 SIPKERAFSPLTQIR

-294 LTIVLALVA
+294 LTIILALVA

-413 ESFVTYKPKDIIGG
+413 NSFVTYKPKDIIGG

-557 QEVHAQLTKETIQ
+557 QEVFAQLTKETIQ

-585 DQFGGEFDKKYMSK
+585 DQFGGEFDKKFMSK
-599 NFNRLIEKSSAHPIE
+599 NFNRLIEKSSVHPIT
-614 EQKKIIE
+614 EQKKVIE

-635 DVCVLGFEIK
+635 DVCVVGFEIK